1 MAVEECVPPAT
12 FRCNRKRM
20 VMIVRVTM
28 HHANPSQV
36 SLTTT
41 AKAIDLTTSGRRRLV
56 LRRDFPRGIECDA
69 TQTSARMEGNTL
81 VVELP
86 ITHLPSVLPH
96 ASGEPAPKEPPP
108 AAEKAGR
115 KRKLASEA
123 EAPSAARPE
132 PARGKRKVPA
142 ADEGSVLGLAEEATA
157 AEAQRHEQGLSKM
170 RKAKDA
176 DAERT
181 AKLALRKQ
189 QKDAKKQQ
197 LLEALRKHKKA
208 AKKPKAAPAG
218 AKAAAPRDS
227 SKKVSFA

>member
-1 MAVEECVPPAT
+1 MPVEECVPPAT

-28 HHANPSQV
+28 HHVNPSQV

-56 LRRDFPRGIECDA
+56 LRRDFPRGIECDD

-123 EAPSAARPE
+123 ETPSAARPE

-181 AKLALRKQ
+181 AKLTVRKQ

-208 AKKPKAAPAG
+208 AKKPKAAAAG
-218 AKAAAPRDS
+218 AKAAPPRDS

>member
-1 MAVEECVPPAT
+1 MATLLLDDEDALPDKELEGGVVA
-12 FRCNRKRM
+12 
-20 VMIVRVTM
+20 
-28 HHANPSQV
+28 
-36 SLTTT
+36 
-41 AKAIDLTTSGRRRLV
+41 DV
-56 LRRDFPRGIECDA
+56 LRPFGG
-69 TQTSARMEGNTL
+69 EG
-81 VVELP
+81 VE
-86 ITHLPSVLPH
+86 
-96 ASGEPAPKEPPP
+96 
-108 AAEKAGR
+108 
-115 KRKLASEA
+115 
-123 EAPSAARPE
+123 
-132 PARGKRKVPA
+132 KVPA

-218 AKAAAPRDS
+218 AKAAPPRDS

>member
-1 MAVEECVPPAT
+1 MPIEECVPPAT

-28 HHANPSQV
+28 HHVNPSQV

-41 AKAIDLTTSGRRRLV
+41 AKAIDLTTTGRRRFV
-56 LRRDFPRGIECDA
+56 LRRDFPRGIECDD
-69 TQTSARMEGNTL
+69 TQTSAKMEGNTL

-86 ITHLPSVLPH
+86 ITNLPSVLPH
-96 ASGEPAPKEPPP
+96 ASGAPKRKEPPV
-108 AAEKAGR
+108 AEKAGR

-132 PARGKRKVPA
+132 ARGKRKVPG

-170 RKAKDA
+170 RKVKDA
-176 DAERT
+176 DAEQT

-197 LLEALRKHKKA
+197 LLEALRKHKKDT
-208 AKKPKAAPAG
+208 KKPKAAAG
-218 AKAAAPRDS
+218 AKAAAPKDS

>member
-1 MAVEECVPPAT
+1 MPIEECVPPAT

-28 HHANPSQV
+28 HHVNPSQV

-41 AKAIDLTTSGRRRLV
+41 AKAIDLTTTGRRRFV
-56 LRRDFPRGIECDA
+56 LRRDFPRGIECDD
-69 TQTSARMEGNTL
+69 TQTSAKMEGNTL

-86 ITHLPSVLPH
+86 ITNLPSVLPH
-96 ASGEPAPKEPPP
+96 ASGAPKRKEPQV
-108 AAEKAGR
+108 AEKAAGR

-132 PARGKRKVPA
+132 ARGKRKVPG

-170 RKAKDA
+170 RKVKDA
-176 DAERT
+176 DAEQT
-181 AKLALRKQ
+181 AKLVLRKQ

-197 LLEALRKHKKA
+197 LLEALRKHKKDT
-208 AKKPKAAPAG
+208 KKPKAG
-218 AKAAAPRDS
+218 AKAAAPKDS